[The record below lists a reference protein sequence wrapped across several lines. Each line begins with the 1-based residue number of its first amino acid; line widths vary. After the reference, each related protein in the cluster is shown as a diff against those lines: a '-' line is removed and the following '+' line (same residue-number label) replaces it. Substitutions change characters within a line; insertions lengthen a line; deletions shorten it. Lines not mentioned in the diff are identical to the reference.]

1 MATVATKPIMP
12 TPAAARSLRDA
23 RLRWRDD
30 LVTVALGLW
39 LMVGI
44 FVDGWAHNNLAK
56 LETFFTPWHALFYA
70 AFAANALWIGWLM
83 RYPRAG
89 RIGRWGLPV
98 GYDLSLVGVFVFGMG
113 GFADMIWHSLLGIEV
128 STQALLS
135 PPHLVLFVGV
145 LLIVTAPLRSAW
157 AFTEA
162 GSSTPGFRAFL
173 PALLSA
179 TELVGFTVFMNMELW
194 GLGGT
199 EHTQVDI
206 LRNARLGLTNMRAR
220 SLAETTNLAQILIT
234 TVLLIAPVLFLLRRW
249 RLPFGSVTLMFT
261 VVSLLMGGMLSYIIR
276 YPERVVAMMLAGLG
290 IDLLVRQLRPSAT
303 RITPFRA
310 FAFLAP
316 VVLWGL
322 HFLIVP
328 WRAGGEGWSIELWAG
343 ITIMAGLTGLGLS
356 LLIVPP
362 EIPALLVEDVASVAD

>member
-1 MATVATKPIMP
+1 VATVATKPT
-12 TPAAARSLRDA
+12 TPATTAARPLRDA

-70 AFAANALWIGWLM
+70 AFAANSLWIGWLM

-89 RIGRWGLPV
+89 QIGRWGVPV
-98 GYDLSLVGVFVFGMG
+98 GYDLSLVGVFVFGAG

-157 AFTEA
+157 AFTEV
-162 GSSTPGFRAFL
+162 GSSTPGFRTFL

-199 EHTQVDI
+199 EHTQVDM

-261 VVSLLMGGMLSYIIR
+261 VVSLLMGGMLSYLLR
-276 YPERVVAMMLAGLG
+276 YPERVVAVMLAGLG
-290 IDLLVRQLRPSAT
+290 IDLLVRQLRPSPT
-303 RITPFRA
+303 RMTPLRA